1 MPPRKRGQVPAQPT
15 DTRDVRPKRA
25 SPHSQRSPDDSATT
39 VVELIPVARITAS
52 QRNPRRRL
60 HGIDELAA
68 SLASHGLL
76 QPVVV
81 RPGNDEHFELVAGHR
96 RLAAAAQ
103 LGWATIPAVIRSATQ
118 DEAYV
123 LTIVENLQREDLS
136 PREESDALAVLVKE
150 RKWSTHQVAAAI
162 QRSQGYVSKR
172 LRVFEDQML
181 GPAVVA
187 GDLSVSAAEEP
198 LILPERHRHD
208 VAARAIESGW
218 DVPRIRAFVRQRQFD
233 ANRAQGRRQAGFDR
247 RVHALRFE
255 LRDLFA
261 EDLTDVDR
269 RELRLLFKELAL
281 LAQAKTGAQRVFP
294 ALPNVRAPRRPQ
306 VSRR

>member
-172 LRVFEDQML
+172 LRVFGIGL
-181 GPAVVA
+181 GCSQDSSLRSTAPIRCESGA
-187 GDLSVSAAEEP
+187 GPPPSRLRPTGSRLAF
-198 LILPERHRHD
+198 R
-208 VAARAIESGW
+208 AAR
-218 DVPRIRAFVRQRQFD
+218 FVR
-233 ANRAQGRRQAGFDR
+233 
-247 RVHALRFE
+247 
-255 LRDLFA
+255 
-261 EDLTDVDR
+261 
-269 RELRLLFKELAL
+269 
-281 LAQAKTGAQRVFP
+281 
-294 ALPNVRAPRRPQ
+294 
-306 VSRR
+306 